1 MRGITSGCMSV
12 GQLAFPSSECQLA
25 VELIKYSSFPP
36 FPLLP
41 LAFAVCFYDLSVL
54 LWAQRD
60 NVEPPG
66 IPAPLNLLPAAGSWL
81 PLTFPYSQL
90 EFPYALC
97 QTFLED
103 SFKSPQTLFLNCLG
117 FFKLKKKPN
126 MMRHLYLIPC

>member
-1 MRGITSGCMSV
+1 MRGITSGSMSV

-25 VELIKYSSFPP
+25 LELIKHSSFPP

-54 LWAQRD
+54 LWVQRD
-60 NVEPPG
+60 SVEPPG

-90 EFPYALC
+90 EFPCALC
-97 QTFLED
+97 PTFLAGIL
-103 SFKSPQTLFLNCLG
+103 SNL
-117 FFKLKKKPN
+117 LK
-126 MMRHLYLIPC
+126 HCF